1 MVMNFLT
8 CFFWISW
15 HDSFFDVVD
24 LFVDFHGLFS
34 FVFFSEF
41 SWHLFFFNL
50 APPKLLTFQSAL
62 AASHTAPPD
71 FGLRSDGYFGEKMYL
86 GLGEKLDVVNYE
98 EWDNL
103 ENL

>member
-1 MVMNFLT
+1 MFFLNFHG
-8 CFFWISW
+8 I
-15 HDSFFDVVD
+15 SFFC
-24 LFVDFHGLFS
+24 
-34 FVFFSEF
+34 
-41 SWHLFFFNL
+41 NL

-98 EWDNL
+98 EQDNL